1 METFHPLRTFT
12 LVERC
17 RSVFPLT
24 VAPVSDR
31 SALDNGKHRQHS
43 FSIDQLNAQI

>member
-1 METFHPLRTFT
+1 METFYPLGTFS
-12 LVERC
+12 LIEQC

-24 VAPVSDR
+24 VAPISDR

>member
-1 METFHPLRTFT
+1 METFSSAGT
-12 LVERC
+12 LSLNEQC

-24 VAPVSDR
+24 VALVSDR